1 MPLLCILNPSTLN
14 YKGHLHSEK
23 YFTSIESDLKIPI
36 HWDTEFL
43 EVETRKK
50 TPSFPLWIFLQDSHW
65 ALTLHLDSAL
75 PGQVT
80 PRGVK
85 LPGPAS
91 RIWKPLPVC
100 LLLGEG
106 DLDLLRTADSKE
118 EWAHQALATSW
129 HERSWQYSQKTLC
142 SMNDLRPFSQPKN
155 QLSAHIICIKI
166 ISLNYVLLKY
176 KLQTIPIYLL
186 LQWFL
191 LNTRKKYC
199 GKAPS

>member
-14 YKGHLHSEK
+14 YKGHLHS
-23 YFTSIESDLKIPI
+23 DKIFHFHRIRFENTYI

-50 TPSFPLWIFLQDSHW
+50 KPSFPLWIFLQDSHW
-65 ALTLHLDSAL
+65 AVTLHLDSAL

-80 PRGVK
+80 PRAVK

-129 HERSWQYSQKTLC
+129 HVRSWQYRQKTLC

-155 QLSAHIICIKI
+155 QLSAHHLYKI
-166 ISLNYVLLKY
+166 YQLK
-176 KLQTIPIYLL
+176 L
-186 LQWFL
+186 
-191 LNTRKKYC
+191 C
-199 GKAPS
+199 SA